1 MRVVPFRPWIILTF
15 FTALFPIKTVSA
27 FGLMQAYEAALNNDA
42 VYRAAVHEN
51 EAGQQFK
58 VIGRSSLLPVLSGS
72 YSTNYVDGERTF
84 AGQPTQHLTYRNE
97 TSVLQLRQPVV
108 NFESFARY
116 KQGLAQT
123 SAADSQFLV
132 RNQDLIVRLAAAYM
146 DARFAEDQLAL
157 TSAQM
162 SSYAE
167 QRLTNERLFEK
178 GEGTRTEMLETQAR
192 FDLAEAQVIESRDN
206 LTNARNVLT
215 SIVGEEVRL
224 VNPLLED
231 FRVKPMLPT
240 SFEEWKEIALE
251 QNPEIVSQRHAVE
264 VARQEINKQRAGHAP
279 RIDLVASVNKSMSD
293 NIIFFGVDTFTR
305 SIGVQV
311 NVPMYAGGIVN
322 AMTSQAV
329 SNHERAKAEL
339 ESRTHQVLIE
349 LRRQFNLNLSS
360 SRRIDALMTSVNSRN
375 ILLDA
380 TKKSVIGG
388 TRNNIDI
395 LNAQQQFFEARL
407 DLMQARY
414 NYLLSYLRLRKAAGT
429 VDIRDLQDVA
439 RYFVPPQ

>member
-1 MRVVPFRPWIILTF
+1 V
-15 FTALFPIKTVSA
+15 
-27 FGLMQAYEAALNNDA
+27 
-42 VYRAAVHEN
+42 
-51 EAGQQFK
+51 
-58 VIGRSSLLPVLSGS
+58 
-72 YSTNYVDGERTF
+72 
-84 AGQPTQHLTYRNE
+84 
-97 TSVLQLRQPVV
+97 
-108 NFESFARY
+108 
-116 KQGLAQT
+116 AQT
-123 SAADSQFLV
+123 SAADAQFLV
-132 RNQDLIVRLAAAYM
+132 QNQDLIVRLAAAYM
-146 DARFAEDQLAL
+146 DARFAEDQLAI
-157 TSAQM
+157 TSSQM
-162 SSYAE
+162 SSFAE

-192 FDLAEAQVIESRDN
+192 FDLAEAQVIEARDN
-206 LTNARNVLT
+206 LTNARNVLA
-215 SIVGEEVRL
+215 SIVGEEIRL
-224 VNPLLED
+224 VNPLLDD
-231 FRVKPMLPT
+231 FRIKPMLPP

-279 RIDLVASVNKSMSD
+279 RVDLVGAINKSMSD
-293 NIIFFGVDTFTR
+293 NVLFVGLDTFTR

-311 NVPMYAGGIVN
+311 NVPMYAGGLVN

-339 ESRTHQVLIE
+339 ESRTNQVLIE

-360 SRRIDALMTSVNSRN
+360 SRRIDALVSSVSSRN
-375 ILLDA
+375 VLLEA
-380 TKKSVIGG
+380 TRKSVIGG

-414 NYLLSYLRLRKAAGT
+414 NYLLSHLRLRKAAGT

-439 RYFVPPQ
+439 RYFVSR

>member
-157 TSAQM
+157 TAAQM

>member
-1 MRVVPFRPWIILTF
+1 MRVVPYRLWITLTF
-15 FTALFPIKTVSA
+15 FTALLPIKTVSA
-27 FGLMQAYEAALNNDA
+27 LGLMQAYEAALNNDA
-42 VYRAAVHEN
+42 IFRAAVHES

-58 VIGRSSLLPVLSGS
+58 VIGRASLLPVLSGS

-84 AGQPTQHLTYRNE
+84 SGQPTQHLTYRNE

-108 NFESFARY
+108 NLESFARY

-123 SAADSQFLV
+123 SAADAQFLV

-157 TSAQM
+157 SSSQM

-215 SIVGEEVRL
+215 SIVGEEIRL
-224 VNPLLED
+224 VNPLLDD
-231 FRVKPMLPT
+231 FQVKPMLPT
-240 SFEEWKEIALE
+240 SFEEWKEISLE

-339 ESRTHQVLIE
+339 ESRTNQVVIE

-360 SRRIDALMTSVNSRN
+360 SRRIDALVTSVSSRN
-375 ILLDA
+375 VLLEA
-380 TKKSVIGG
+380 TKKSAVGG

-439 RYFVPPQ
+439 RYFVSRQ

>member
-157 TSAQM
+157 TAAQM

-305 SIGVQV
+305 SVGVQV

-360 SRRIDALMTSVNSRN
+360 SRRIDALTTSVNSRN

>member
-1 MRVVPFRPWIILTF
+1 MCVVPYRLWIILTF
-15 FTALFPIKTVSA
+15 FTALLPIKTVSA
-27 FGLMQAYEAALNNDA
+27 LGLMQAYEAALNNDA
-42 VYRAAVHEN
+42 IFRAAVHEN

-58 VIGRSSLLPVLSGS
+58 VIGRASLLPVLSGT

-84 AGQPTQHLTYRNE
+84 SGQPTQHLTYRNE
-97 TSVLQLRQPVV
+97 NSVLQLRQPVV
-108 NFESFARY
+108 NLESFARY

-123 SAADSQFLV
+123 SVADAQFLV

-157 TSAQM
+157 SSSQM

-215 SIVGEEVRL
+215 SIVGEEIRL
-224 VNPLLED
+224 VNPLLDD
-231 FRVKPMLPT
+231 FQVKPMLPT

-339 ESRTHQVLIE
+339 ESRTNQVVIE

-360 SRRIDALMTSVNSRN
+360 SRRIDALVTSVSSRN
-375 ILLDA
+375 VLLEA
-380 TKKSVIGG
+380 TKKSAVGG

-439 RYFVPPQ
+439 RYFVSRQ

>member
-1 MRVVPFRPWIILTF
+1 
-15 FTALFPIKTVSA
+15 
-27 FGLMQAYEAALNNDA
+27 
-42 VYRAAVHEN
+42 
-51 EAGQQFK
+51 
-58 VIGRSSLLPVLSGS
+58 
-72 YSTNYVDGERTF
+72 
-84 AGQPTQHLTYRNE
+84 
-97 TSVLQLRQPVV
+97 
-108 NFESFARY
+108 
-116 KQGLAQT
+116 
-123 SAADSQFLV
+123 
-132 RNQDLIVRLAAAYM
+132 
-146 DARFAEDQLAL
+146 
-157 TSAQM
+157 
-162 SSYAE
+162 
-167 QRLTNERLFEK
+167 
-178 GEGTRTEMLETQAR
+178 
-192 FDLAEAQVIESRDN
+192 
-206 LTNARNVLT
+206 
-215 SIVGEEVRL
+215 VGEEIRL
-224 VNPLLED
+224 VNPLLDE
-231 FRVKPMLPT
+231 FQVKPMLPT

-305 SIGVQV
+305 SVGVQV
-311 NVPMYAGGIVN
+311 NVPMYAGGMVN

-360 SRRIDALMTSVNSRN
+360 SRRIDALVSSVSSRN
-375 ILLDA
+375 VLLEA
-380 TKKSVIGG
+380 TRKSAVGG

-429 VDIRDLQDVA
+429 VDIRDLQEVA
-439 RYFVPPQ
+439 RYFVSRQ

>member
-305 SIGVQV
+305 SVGVQV

>member
-1 MRVVPFRPWIILTF
+1 MPVVPYRFWIILTF
-15 FTALFPIKTVSA
+15 FTALLPIKTVSA
-27 FGLMQAYEAALNNDA
+27 LGLMQAYEAALSNDA
-42 VYRAAVHEN
+42 IFRAAVHES

-58 VIGRSSLLPVLSGS
+58 VIGRASLLPVLSGT
-72 YSTNYVDGERTF
+72 YSTNYVDADRTF
-84 AGQPTQHLTYRNE
+84 TGRTDQLTYRNE
-97 TSVLQLRQPVV
+97 TAVLQLRQPVV

-116 KQGLAQT
+116 KQGQAQT
-123 SAADSQFLV
+123 SAADAQFV
-132 RNQDLIVRLAAAYM
+132 TRNQDLIVRLAAAYM

-162 SSYAE
+162 GSYAE

-192 FDLAEAQVIESRDN
+192 FDLAEAQVIEARDN
-206 LTNARNVLT
+206 LTNARNVLAA
-215 SIVGEEVRL
+215 IVGEEIRL
-224 VNPLLED
+224 VNPLLDD
-231 FRVKPMLPT
+231 FRSKPMLPT
-240 SFEEWKEIALE
+240 SFEEWKEIALG
-251 QNPEIVSQRHAVE
+251 QNPEIVSQRHSVE

-279 RIDLVASVNKSMSD
+279 RVDLVGSINKSMSD
-293 NIIFFGVDTFTR
+293 NVLFVGLDTFSR

-311 NVPMYAGGIVN
+311 NVPLYAGGMVD

-329 SNHERAKAEL
+329 SNHQRAKAEL
-339 ESRTHQVLIE
+339 DSRTDQVLIE

-360 SRRIDALMTSVNSRN
+360 LRRIDALVSSVSSRSV
-375 ILLDA
+375 LLEA
-380 TKKSVIGG
+380 TKKSAVGG
-388 TRNNIDI
+388 TRTNIDI

-429 VDIRDLQDVA
+429 VDIRDLQEVA
-439 RYFVPPQ
+439 RYFVSRE

>member
-305 SIGVQV
+305 SVGVQV

-360 SRRIDALMTSVNSRN
+360 SRRIDALTTSVNSRN

>member
-1 MRVVPFRPWIILTF
+1 MRVVPYRLWIILTF
-15 FTALFPIKTVSA
+15 FTALLPIKTVSA
-27 FGLMQAYEAALNNDA
+27 LGLMQAYEAALNNDA
-42 VYRAAVHEN
+42 IFRAAVHEN

-58 VIGRSSLLPVLSGS
+58 VIGRASLLPVLSGT

-84 AGQPTQHLTYRNE
+84 SGQPTQHLTYRNE
-97 TSVLQLRQPVV
+97 NSVLQLRQPVV
-108 NFESFARY
+108 NLESFARY

-123 SAADSQFLV
+123 SVADAQFLV

-157 TSAQM
+157 SSSQM

-215 SIVGEEVRL
+215 SIVGEEIRL
-224 VNPLLED
+224 VNPLLDD
-231 FRVKPMLPT
+231 FQVKPMLPT

-339 ESRTHQVLIE
+339 ESRTNQVVIE

-360 SRRIDALMTSVNSRN
+360 SRRIDALVTSVSSRN
-375 ILLDA
+375 VLLEA
-380 TKKSVIGG
+380 TKKSAVGG

-439 RYFVPPQ
+439 RYFVSRQ

>member
-116 KQGLAQT
+116 KQGQAQT
-123 SAADSQFLV
+123 SAADTQFLV

-305 SIGVQV
+305 SVGVQV

-360 SRRIDALMTSVNSRN
+360 SRRIDALTTSVNSRN

>member
-360 SRRIDALMTSVNSRN
+360 SRRIDALTTSVNSRN